1 MKFPGKYSVFPL
13 LIILQFLLSGC
24 VNEGAQFVS
33 DVITNYTT
41 ENSVTVSVSETP
53 TATSIPP
60 DTPQPKPSLTPTQTP
75 TLTPTPAPT
84 LSPTSIPSPT
94 HELCNERGQ
103 VLAGS
108 YPSQL
113 AGPQRSYRIYL
124 PPCYEEADRVY
135 PTLYLLHGSAS
146 TDSQWDDLGVDEA
159 ADELIL
165 AGDIPPLIIV
175 MPDGGYIANNSSGG
189 PYSFEGV
196 ILAELVPNIE
206 ATYCSWSTPGAR
218 AIGGLSRGGYWALEI
233 AIRNSQEFASVGAHS
248 AALVD
253 THAGP
258 ELNPQYT
265 ALSHNLGDL
274 RIYMDIGQEDW
285 FIPNIRKLH
294 QDMEAAGIEHTWI
307 LNDGS
312 HVDSYWTDH
321 VRDYLL
327 WYSLAWPAEADAYP
341 ACVTPQS

>member
-1 MKFPGKYSVFPL
+1 MKYPGKYFVVPFL
-13 LIILQFLLSGC
+13 LLQFLLAGC
-24 VNEGAQFVS
+24 VNEGAQIVS
-33 DVITNYTT
+33 NIISDS
-41 ENSVTVSVSETP
+41 ENENTVTVAIPKTP
-53 TATSIPP
+53 TPTPTP
-60 DTPQPKPSLTPTQTP
+60 TDTPQPIPSSTP
-75 TLTPTPAPT
+75 TLTPTPV
-84 LSPTSIPSPT
+84 PTSTSTSTPSPT
-94 HELCNERGQ
+94 PESCSNRGQ
-103 VLAGS
+103 VILGS

-113 AGPQRSYRIYL
+113 AGPQRRYRIYL
-124 PPCYEEADRVY
+124 PPCYEEAGRVY

-146 TDSQWDDLGVDEA
+146 TDNQWDDLGIDEE

-189 PYSFEGV
+189 PFSYEAV
-196 ILAELVPNIE
+196 ILAELIPNIE
-206 ATYCSWSTPGAR
+206 ATYCSWSSPGAR
-218 AIGGLSRGGYWALEI
+218 AIGGLSRGGYWSLEI

-265 ALSHNLGDL
+265 ALTHELGDL
-274 RIYMDIGQEDW
+274 RIYMDIGEDDW
-285 FIPNIRKLH
+285 FIPNVRKLH
-294 QDMEAAGIEHTWI
+294 QDLEASGIEHTWV

-312 HVDSYWTDH
+312 HIDSYWADH
-321 VRDYLL
+321 AKDYLY

-341 ACVTPQS
+341 ACLTTQSQ